1 MMGDILDYD
10 KLCRITQATE
20 RMAKVAGQS
29 VPLAAYNQVVD
40 LHNDLVQRYDALAEK
55 YSVANRGL
63 DEMEKNRDEWQAWG
77 RRMRDKLRKRAE
89 AAEARVAVLEAK
101 LKAKGNGS

>member
-1 MMGDILDYD
+1 MGDILDYD

-20 RMAKVAGQS
+20 RMAQAAGKS

-55 YSVANRGL
+55 YAVANRGL

-89 AAEARVAVLEAK
+89 AAEAQVASLKAE
-101 LKAKGNGS
+101 LKAKGSRS

>member
-20 RMAKVAGQS
+20 RMAKAAGQS

-55 YSVANRGL
+55 YRVANHDL
-63 DEMEKNRDEWQAWG
+63 DVMEKNRNEWQTWG
-77 RRMRDKLRKRAE
+77 RETRDLWRGRAE
-89 AAEARVAVLEAK
+89 KAEARVVALEAE
-101 LKAKGNGS
+101 LKAKGNRS

>member
-1 MMGDILDYD
+1 MGDFLDYD

-20 RMAKVAGQS
+20 RMAQAAGKS
-29 VPLAAYNQVVD
+29 VPLTAYNQVVD

-55 YSVANRGL
+55 YAVANRGL

-89 AAEARVAVLEAK
+89 AAEAQVASLKAE
-101 LKAKGNGS
+101 LKAKGSRS

>member
-1 MMGDILDYD
+1 MADILEFGQ
-10 KLCRITQATE
+10 LCRITRATE

-55 YSVANRGL
+55 YRVANHDL
-63 DEMEKNRDEWQAWG
+63 DVMEKNRNEWQTWG
-77 RRMRDKLRKRAE
+77 RETRDLWRGRAE
-89 AAEARVAVLEAK
+89 KAEARVVALEAE
-101 LKAKGNGS
+101 LKAKGNRS